1 MMKATTWDAAGGPG
15 PDAEPAL
22 RILCRLFAGM
32 ERPPALRL
40 WDGRTLALSQHSEC
54 TLVLRDPGILRS
66 LAAAR
71 DALPLADAY
80 FRGVL
85 DVEGDLY
92 DALRLK
98 RHLESVSLTA
108 RERLSLLR
116 DVLLLF
122 RSHKRSRT
130 HGEPLPGFRTRVANG
145 FSHRHS
151 RNTDHAAIRFHYDL
165 SNDFYG
171 LWLDDERVYSCA
183 YFEHPDDSLE
193 TAQRQKL
200 DHICR
205 KLRLKP
211 GERFLDIGCG
221 WGALVR
227 WAAREYGVQA
237 HGVTLSKRQFDYAV
251 SRIRAEGLQDR
262 ATISLC
268 DYRDLPERPAY
279 DKVASIGMFEHV
291 GLANLPGY
299 YAAVRRVLHP
309 RGLFLNHG
317 ITHDTEGWQ
326 PETTTRF
333 VNRYVFPDGELD
345 LLSNIQRG
353 MERAGF
359 EIHDVEGLRPHYAHT
374 LRHWVRRLEAHRN
387 EATELVG
394 EAAFRVWRLY
404 MAACAML
411 FDVGEIGVYQI
422 LASTRGSGEDE
433 GRWPVP
439 WTRSDLYREEGRT
452 VVVGRR

>member
-1 MMKATTWDAAGGPG
+1 MLKATTWNAAGDPR
-15 PDAEPAL
+15 PAAEPAL
-22 RILCRLFAGM
+22 RILHRLFAGM

-40 WDGRTLALSQHSEC
+40 WDGRTLTLSQHPEC
-54 TLVLRDPGILRS
+54 TLVLRDPRVLRS

-71 DALPLADAY
+71 NALPLADAY

-116 DVLLLF
+116 DVLLLL
-122 RSHKRSRT
+122 RGKTRGRAQSN
-130 HGEPLPGFRTRVANG
+130 PPPGFCSRIANG

-151 RNTDHAAIRFHYDL
+151 RDTDHAAIRFHYDL
-165 SNDFYG
+165 SNEFYG

-183 YFEHPDDSLE
+183 YFAHPDDSLE
-193 TAQRQKL
+193 AAQRQKL

-211 GERFLDIGCG
+211 GDRFLDIGCG

-237 HGVTLSKRQFDYAV
+237 HGITLSKRQFDYAG

-262 ATISLC
+262 ATIFLC
-268 DYRDLPERPAY
+268 DYRDLPDGSEY
-279 DKVASIGMFEHV
+279 DKVASVGMFEHV
-291 GLANLPGY
+291 GLANLPAY
-299 YAAVRRVLHP
+299 YAAVRRVLRP
-309 RGLFLNHG
+309 RGLFLNDG

-326 PETTTRF
+326 PETSARF

-374 LRHWVRRLEAHRN
+374 LRHWVQRLEAHRE
-387 EATELVG
+387 EARELVG

-404 MAACAML
+404 MAACAVL
-411 FDVGEIGVYQI
+411 FDVGEVGVYQI

-439 WTRSDLYREEGRT
+439 WTRSDLYPERGRS
-452 VVVGRR
+452 VVAP